1 MKHLFAIL
9 LIGGLLCNPALAQKP
24 DKGQKHTSQS
34 NAQGHDPHAGGL
46 PPGLQKKAERGQPL
60 PPGWEKK
67 LRKGVVIDAEIYSH
81 RQPVAAHIAATLPPL
96 PTGVIQVRIENRI
109 VRLVKA
115 NLKIHDVI
123 EMRF

>member
-1 MKHLFAIL
+1 MKHILAIL
-9 LIGGLLCNPALAQKP
+9 LVGGLLSTPALAQKP
-24 DKGQKHTSQS
+24 DKDQKHKSQNS
-34 NAQGHDPHAGGL
+34 AHSHDSHDGGL
-46 PPGLQKKAERGQPL
+46 PPGLRKKAERGQPL

-67 LRKGVVIDAEIYSH
+67 LRKGIVIDAEIYSH
-81 RQPVAAHIAATLPPL
+81 RRPVAAHIAATLPPL